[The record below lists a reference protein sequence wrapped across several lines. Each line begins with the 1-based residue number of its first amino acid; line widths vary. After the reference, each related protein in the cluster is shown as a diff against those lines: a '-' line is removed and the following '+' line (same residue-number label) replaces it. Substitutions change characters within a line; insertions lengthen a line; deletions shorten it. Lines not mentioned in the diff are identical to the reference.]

1 MCVFTKYLGLIGSAV
16 LTFTNKQTSQ
26 IYEKKTP
33 ENITFFK
40 TFNIHTFISS
50 PQQDIIFLYIF
61 RFSAF
66 EKMLRM
72 PF

>member
-26 IYEKKTP
+26 IYEKDSRKYY
-33 ENITFFK
+33 FFK

-50 PQQDIIFLYIF
+50 PQQDITFLYIF